1 MTQTREQRNATRR
14 AYVAKNRAK
23 FNEHNRKQRAKDPE
37 KTRAYT
43 RAQTRRWYI
52 KHKYGL
58 TIEQYNELLE
68 KQDHRCAICG
78 VTDPGKSDWRI
89 DHCHTTKKVRGLL
102 CHNCNVSLGLMGD
115 NIPNIQSMLEYLIL
129 HQP

>member
-1 MTQTREQRNATRR
+1 MAQTKEQKRATRR
-14 AYVAKNRAK
+14 AYVARNRAR
-23 FNEHNRKQRAKDPE
+23 FNEWNRKQRAKDPE

-43 RAQTRRWYI
+43 KVQTRRWYI
-52 KHKYGL
+52 TKKYGL
-58 TIEQYNELLE
+58 TMEQYSELLE
-68 KQDHRCAICG
+68 KQDNRCAICK

-115 NIPNIQSMLEYLIL
+115 NIPNIQSMLEYLTN

>member
-1 MTQTREQRNATRR
+1 MAQTKEQKRATRR
-14 AYVAKNRAK
+14 AYVARNRAR
-23 FNEHNRKQRAKDPE
+23 FNEWNRKQRAKDPE

-43 RAQTRRWYI
+43 KVQTRRWYI
-52 KHKYGL
+52 TKKYGL
-58 TIEQYNELLE
+58 TMEQYSELLE
-68 KQDHRCAICG
+68 KQDNRCAICK

-89 DHCHTTKKVRGLL
+89 DHYHTTKKVRGLL

-115 NIPNIQSMLEYLIL
+115 NIPNIQSMLEYLTN